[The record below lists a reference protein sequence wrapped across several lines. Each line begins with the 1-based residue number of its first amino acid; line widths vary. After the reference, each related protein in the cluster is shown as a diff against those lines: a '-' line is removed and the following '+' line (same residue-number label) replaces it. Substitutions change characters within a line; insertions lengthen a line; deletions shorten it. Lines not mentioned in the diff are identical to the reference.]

1 MGEIRAKLVRKYEN
15 DVAWYFDEYELEC
28 IECGAHYMSG
38 RYNSRTNPY
47 CPI

>member
-15 DVAWYFDEYELEC
+15 DVACYFDKYELEC
-28 IECGAHYMSG
+28 IECGAHYMSS
-38 RYNSRTNPY
+38 RYNSLTNPY